1 MTERSKPST
10 KLQAL
15 PGESLWTAMAR
26 ELVSNPDSVPSLNI
40 LSAVNSSMKPRMQA
54 VNQVVTALEDQ
65 LREDGHVQRAALQAA
80 IQYWECEC
88 GTTMDDALLDGFKRS
103 AHERMQSKR
112 RQPPQMDTILS
123 SRPETTDTGYQLGIH
138 LEGLEGTWH
147 RLWAIICLAFGFG
160 DDIEAD
166 GGVAEV
172 RAQFEEALGRPMSP
186 NEWSAL
192 VAHAKNHHET
202 VMNPL
207 TFKGA
212 SDGA

>member
-65 LREDGHVQRAALQAA
+65 LREDGHVQRAALQAS
-80 IQYWECEC
+80 IQYWEREC
-88 GTTMDDALLDGFKRS
+88 GTAMDGALLDGFKKS
-103 AHERMQSKR
+103 AMERMQSKR
-112 RQPPQMDTILS
+112 RQPPKMDTILS

-202 VMNPL
+202 VMKPL